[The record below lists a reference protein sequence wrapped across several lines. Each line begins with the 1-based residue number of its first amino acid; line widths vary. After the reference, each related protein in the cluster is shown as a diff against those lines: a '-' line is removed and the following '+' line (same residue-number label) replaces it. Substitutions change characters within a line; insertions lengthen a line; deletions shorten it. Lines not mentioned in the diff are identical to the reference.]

1 MQPKVR
7 EQAITLR
14 PVQKSYFERLCQY
27 VDKALF
33 FGNCFFI
40 YCSLSLI
47 PIEENKLH
55 MKLKKC
61 LSSCYSTFKS
71 SFRLLTWVLTQ

>member
-14 PVQKSYFERLCQY
+14 PVQKSYFERLRQY

-47 PIEENKLH
+47 LIEENKLH
-55 MKLKKC
+55 MKL
-61 LSSCYSTFKS
+61 
-71 SFRLLTWVLTQ
+71 